1 MAVRFSSVSS
11 LDDPKVNALRHA
23 IWQGAIT
30 NRFNAETAQDV
41 GNAHEFLT
49 DIALPETGRFSNFD
63 LADGYVDLRNNELI
77 RSVAPTWRGL
87 SIKETAVAAIG
98 YFENRGL
105 WIVKKNSDGSFSPE
119 LYRLTPQEAADS
131 RAQISA
137 KDELGWNPEDPGQD
151 RCESYQ
157 SSWDVEPW

>member
-1 MAVRFSSVSS
+1 MTIKEAILKS
-11 LDDPKVNALRHA
+11 LEDIKT
-23 IWQGAIT
+23 IT
-30 NRFNAETAQDV
+30 NYNDV
-41 GNAHEFLT
+41 CNH
-49 DIALPETGRFSNFD
+49 I
-63 LADGYVDLRNNELI
+63 I
-77 RSVAPTWRGL
+77 RS
-87 SIKETAVAAIG
+87 G
-98 YFENRGL
+98 YYDFKDAKTPHATVSALLGDFIRKGDAR
-105 WIVKKNSDGSFSPE
+105 VKRIKNSDGSFSPE